1 MNAWESRVVLGGM
14 AVAMALAL
22 AGCGRQA
29 EHPTSAPPKVTV
41 TEPEQR
47 AVLEYEELP
56 GRVAAIDHVVV
67 KARVTGYLNKV
78 HFQEGAEV
86 REGDLLYTIDPRE
99 YQAAFASA
107 EAALQQSQAETAQA
121 HSDYQRSMQLSTQKV
136 IAAQETEKQG
146 TVALAAEAGTRSAQ
160 ARVAKTKLDL
170 EYTEIRSPVSG
181 KISRTSV
188 TEGNLVANGDTLT
201 TIVSQDPVYVYFDA
215 PERVVLRWDKAVGD
229 EARRGLTARAR
240 AFVGLLNEEGFPREG
255 TVDFSDNE
263 VSAGTGTLKMRAVVP
278 NDDRRLRI
286 GMFAR
291 VRLTLDQPRPTLLV
305 PERAVGVDQ
314 GQRFTYVVNGDNK
327 VEYRKVLIGQVHD
340 GKLAI
345 LEGLQPD
352 DRVITEGLQL
362 LRPGQVVQPEVA
374 PGGTSQPVTG
384 SETPESS
391 PTKS

>member
-99 YQAAFASA
+99 YQAEFASA

-160 ARVAKTKLDL
+160 ARLAKAKLDL

-263 VSAGTGTLKMRAVVP
+263 VNAGTGTLKMRAVVP

-327 VEYRKVLIGQVHD
+327 VEYRKVLIGQVYD

-374 PGGTSQPVTG
+374 PGGASQPVTG

>member
-1 MNAWESRVVLGGM
+1 MKAWGSRVVLGGM
-14 AVAMALAL
+14 AAALALVL
-22 AGCGRQA
+22 AGCGRPAEQA
-29 EHPTSAPPKVTV
+29 SPKPPKVTV
-41 TEPEQR
+41 TQPEQR
-47 AVLEYEELP
+47 AVLEYDELP

-67 KARVTGYLNKV
+67 KARVIGYLNKV
-78 HFQEGAEV
+78 HFQEGADV
-86 REGDLLYTIDPRE
+86 KEGDLLYTIDPRE
-99 YQAAFASA
+99 YQAEFASA
-107 EAALQQSQAETAQA
+107 EATLQQSQAELAQA
-121 HSDYQRSMQLSTQKV
+121 HSDYQRSSQLSTQKV

-146 TVALAAEAGTRSAQ
+146 TAALAAEAGTRSAQ
-160 ARVAKTKLDL
+160 ARLSKAKLDL
-170 EYTEIRSPVSG
+170 EYTEIRAPISG

-215 PERVVLRWDKAVGD
+215 PERVVLRWDKAVSE
-229 EARRGLTARAR
+229 EASSGLTARAR

-255 TVDFSDNE
+255 AVDFSDNE
-263 VSAGTGTLKMRAVVP
+263 VNAGTGTLKMRAVVP

-291 VRLTLDQPRPTLLV
+291 VRLTLDQPRQTLLV

-327 VEYRKVLIGQVHD
+327 VEYRKVSIGQVYD
-340 GKLAI
+340 GKLAV
-345 LEGLQPD
+345 LEGLQAE

-362 LRPGQVVQPEVA
+362 LHPGQVVQPEVA
-374 PGGTSQPVTG
+374 PGEVSLPVTG
-384 SETPESS
+384 SEAPESS

>member
-1 MNAWESRVVLGGM
+1 MNAWGSRVVL
-14 AVAMALAL
+14 AAALAL
-22 AGCGRQA
+22 ALGGCGRPA
-29 EHPTSAPPKVTV
+29 ELASPKAAKVTV
-41 TEPEQR
+41 TKPEQR

-56 GRVAAIDHVVV
+56 GRIAAIDHVVV
-67 KARVTGYLNKV
+67 KARVTGYLHKV

-86 REGDLLYTIDPRE
+86 REGDPLYTIDPRE
-99 YQAAFASA
+99 YQAEVTTA
-107 EAALQQSQAETAQA
+107 EAALQQSQAQLAQA

-146 TVALAAEAGTRSAQ
+146 TTALAAEAATRSAQ
-160 ARVAKTKLDL
+160 ARVAKAKLDL
-170 EYTEIRSPVSG
+170 EYTEIRAPISG

-188 TEGNLVANGDTLT
+188 TEGNVISNGDTLT

-215 PERVVLRWDKAVGD
+215 PERVVLRWDKPVGD
-229 EARRGLTARAR
+229 EAQLGLTARAR

-263 VSAGTGTLKMRAVVP
+263 VNAGTGTLKMRAVVP

-291 VRLTLDQPRPTLLV
+291 VRLTLDQPHQTLLV

-314 GQRFTYVVNGDNK
+314 GQRFAYVVNGDNK
-327 VEYRKVLIGQVHD
+327 VEYRKVSIGQVYD

-345 LEGLQPD
+345 LEGLHAD

-362 LRPGQVVQPEVA
+362 LRPGEVVQPEVA
-374 PGGTSQPVTG
+374 PEEASLPVTG
-384 SETPESS
+384 SEIPEAS

>member
-1 MNAWESRVVLGGM
+1 M
-14 AVAMALAL
+14 VAALAL
-22 AGCGRQA
+22 TLAGCNRPSEQA
-29 EHPTSAPPKVTV
+29 SPKPPKVTV
-41 TEPEQR
+41 TEPEER

-56 GRVAAIDHVVV
+56 GRIAAIDHVVV

-86 REGDLLYTIDPRE
+86 KEGDLLYTIDPRE
-99 YQAAFASA
+99 YQAEYAAA
-107 EAALQQSQAETAQA
+107 EAAFQQSQAELAQA

-160 ARVAKTKLDL
+160 SRVEKAKLDL
-170 EYTEIRSPVSG
+170 EYTEIRAPISG

-215 PERVVLRWDKAVGD
+215 PERVVLRWDKAAGD
-229 EARRGLTARAR
+229 EARTGLTARAR

-263 VSAGTGTLKMRAVVP
+263 VNAGTGTLKMRAVVP

-291 VRLTLDQPRPTLLV
+291 VRLTLDQPHQTLLV

-314 GQRFTYVVNGDNK
+314 GQRFIYVVNGDDK
-327 VEYRKVLIGQVHD
+327 VEYRKVSIGQVYD

-345 LEGLQPD
+345 LEGLQAD

-362 LRPGQVVQPEVA
+362 LRPGQAVQPEVA
-374 PGGTSQPVTG
+374 PGEPSLPVTG
-384 SETPESS
+384 SEAPEPS
-391 PTKS
+391 PKKS

>member
-160 ARVAKTKLDL
+160 ARLAKAKLDL

-327 VEYRKVLIGQVHD
+327 VEYRKVLIGQVYD

-374 PGGTSQPVTG
+374 PGGASQPVTG